1 MNVSKKNEIVDDDSN
16 EHMNNTTII
25 DNSDDTSLLSLSK
38 RVDKIQQDID
48 RILIL
53 LQTDF
58 KNNCDKLSEHIDF
71 VDGVYTKLKSPIDYI
86 VARIN
91 NTRDMLPST

>member
-38 RVDKIQQDID
+38 RVDKIQQDMI
-48 RILIL
+48 
-53 LQTDF
+53 
-58 KNNCDKLSEHIDF
+58 KH
-71 VDGVYTKLKSPIDYI
+71 Y
-86 VARIN
+86 
-91 NTRDMLPST
+91 